1 MSRRRR
7 SGIFMRIFSVGAIA
21 TGATLA
27 VLASAFP
34 AQASLGGDTVSIL
47 ADQMSM
53 QGSRK
58 ATTVNSYTVHEI
70 QAANHTVVKEYQ
82 GSDGTVFG
90 VAWHGPYTPDLRQV
104 LGSYYPQF
112 TQAMLQRRAAGY
124 IARGSPVT
132 ITQPGLTVQ
141 LGGHMRSF
149 VGRAFVPEK
158 LPLGMRAEDI
168 Q

>member
-7 SGIFMRIFSVGAIA
+7 SSVHLRLFGVG
-21 TGATLA
+21 TTLA
-27 VLASAFP
+27 GVALAVVASAFP
-34 AQASLGGDTVSIL
+34 AAASLGGDTVSIV
-47 ADQMSM
+47 ADQMAM

-70 QAANHTVVKEYQ
+70 QAVNNTVVREYQ
-82 GSDGTVFG
+82 ASDGTVFG
-90 VAWHGPYTPDLRQV
+90 VAWHGPFTPDLRQV

-112 TQAMLQRRAAGY
+112 TQAMHQRRAAAHV
-124 IARGSPVT
+124 ARGPVT
-132 ITQPGLTVQ
+132 ITQPGFTVQ

-149 VGRAFVPEK
+149 TGKAYVPEK
-158 LPLGMRAEDI
+158 LPEGMHAEDI